1 MNSKRLFILLVSIL
15 FLVNASGIALLVM
28 GNKYLDKQNSKLT
41 ELKVESDTLDVVQRS
56 LIRAKKDVE
65 TYTDLA
71 NVVAAVVPQEKDQAR
86 TVREIVK
93 IASESGIS
101 ITSINFPNST
111 LGTAATATNTG
122 GQPSATAAT
131 SGTTN
136 TQTQKVTGINNVE
149 RLEIT
154 VQSGTAVPFKNFILF
169 LQKLE
174 QNRRTAQVSNV
185 SINPNT
191 ENPNYVQFSLVLNVY
206 IKKAGS

>member
-1 MNSKRLFILLVSIL
+1 VNSKRLFILLVAVL

-28 GNKYLDKQNSKLT
+28 GNKYLDKQNAKLT

-111 LGTAATATNTG
+111 LGTAAAATNTG

-154 VQSGTAVPFKNFILF
+154 VQSGSAVPFKNFILF

-206 IKKAGS
+206 IKKAGN